1 MKTLSIVL
9 AVLLLGAAIGVAQD
23 PIWIWGMGSRPA
35 DGPFS
40 DPDGS
45 FEEIGNQWVQEK
57 FGIPGIRAEGSGNL
71 EALRALVASGDVPDV
86 IARVRF
92 NAESVRLLTDL
103 AKDGRL
109 HALDKYFDDP
119 ENYPVFASADKGH
132 LRAYRLD
139 GTLYAVPSWV
149 WRIRADDPFSAHP
162 HWMMR
167 LDAYEKYGY
176 ATTYDELHE
185 LLMNLKND
193 DFTTLDGSPRI
204 PFGLM
209 TDANM
214 RWPKMVINQGGGAGW
229 EVDAE
234 KRLMPQWASEE
245 LYHQLKFFNM
255 LWRDGLMSPGAF
267 LDPGAFEG
275 DLAAGQ
281 YSVMAG
287 HGGYSGA
294 GYRDHLTAR
303 VDQLGPDH
311 EDVKTYQAQA
321 IIMMLPPITDNPGRY
336 TGNQSSFN
344 LIMANNPYPDETMKL
359 LDWMFSDEGVIS
371 TFVHVGQMGVDWEPA
386 PPPLYW
392 TTLPDGFHGPSE
404 PGTQHKRVNNLWE
417 SGYTDPETG
426 EKAGRFPKLFP
437 LASPAYASWVE
448 RLNFEQMEHQR
459 THYGM
464 LIPSE
469 PYDSGVP
476 GGVEWGQPY
485 SQALAAFTS
494 PIPSYAQ
501 VAEVLPPLEAT
512 ALASAEQKYNTGLV
526 TVLTAGSE
534 DEFQAAYDEMIAS
547 LIDTARWRRI
557 YEDRTERWVAWLES
571 NGIDDRAELKSVT
584 PIAAWKEVMG
594 W

>member
-1 MKTLSIVL
+1 
-9 AVLLLGAAIGVAQD
+9 
-23 PIWIWGMGSRPA
+23 
-35 DGPFS
+35 
-40 DPDGS
+40 
-45 FEEIGNQWVQEK
+45 
-57 FGIPGIRAEGSGNL
+57 
-71 EALRALVASGDVPDV
+71 
-86 IARVRF
+86 
-92 NAESVRLLTDL
+92 
-103 AKDGRL
+103 
-109 HALDKYFDDP
+109 
-119 ENYPVFASADKGH
+119 
-132 LRAYRLD
+132 
-139 GTLYAVPSWV
+139 
-149 WRIRADDPFSAHP
+149 
-162 HWMMR
+162 
-167 LDAYEKYGY
+167 
-176 ATTYDELHE
+176 
-185 LLMNLKND
+185 
-193 DFTTLDGSPRI
+193 
-204 PFGLM
+204 
-209 TDANM
+209 
-214 RWPKMVINQGGGAGW
+214 
-229 EVDAE
+229 
-234 KRLMPQWASEE
+234 
-245 LYHQLKFFNM
+245 
-255 LWRDGLMSPGAF
+255 
-267 LDPGAFEG
+267 
-275 DLAAGQ
+275 
-281 YSVMAG
+281 MAG

-311 EDVKTYQAQA
+311 EDVKKYQAQA
-321 IIMMLPPITDNPGRY
+321 IIMMLPPITDNPGRH
-336 TGNQSSFN
+336 TNNQSSFN

-392 TTLPDGFHGPSE
+392 TTLPDGFHQPSE

-459 THYGM
+459 NHYGM

-469 PYDSGVP
+469 PYESGVP

-485 SQALAAFTS
+485 SQALAAFAS

-526 TVLTAGSE
+526 TVLTASSE
-534 DEFQAAYDEMIAS
+534 EEFQSAYDDMIAS

-557 YEDRTERWVAWLES
+557 YEDRTDRWVAWLES

-584 PIAAWKEVMG
+584 PIAAWKEIMG